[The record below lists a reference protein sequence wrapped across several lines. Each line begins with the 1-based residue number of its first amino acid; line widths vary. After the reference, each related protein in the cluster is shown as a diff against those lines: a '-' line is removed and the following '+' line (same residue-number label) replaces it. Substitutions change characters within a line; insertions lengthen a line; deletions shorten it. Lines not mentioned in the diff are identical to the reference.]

1 MTELNVINN
10 KVIILDC
17 DKVYDIGVG
26 KMIKTFDSKFV
37 SKKVIK
43 DKKYK
48 LFWRHIF
55 SFLNC
60 ESIELINQYIY
71 KYKMKVEVLGIRT
84 YISVFEKIEWEVNR
98 IVNEVYDCGVVYRNE
113 LTNNEFNTLRREKR
127 MIREKEEWVI
137 VEKFEFNVFGE
148 DSVYDRKSFSGKSNR
163 KIKEYVLDTNKQS
176 KKLHKTLHI
185 GNNTYNMEDICM
197 GLLGNGDICGSGYTG
212 YDKIGI
218 DYSYYNRSINKLNY
232 DEMINEKNGMYNHK
246 SRHRKKLLEECVD
259 FDLCGI
265 HIKQYRRMNTIKR
278 MEYVDKCYK
287 KIGYEKQNGVLCKIC
302 K

>member
-10 KVIILDC
+10 KVIILDT
-17 DKVYDIGVG
+17 DKIYSTGTKNMIQTYD
-26 KMIKTFDSKFV
+26 KNFV

-43 DKKYK
+43 NKKYK

-55 SFLNC
+55 SYLNC

-71 KYKMKVEVLGIRT
+71 KYKMKVEVLGVRT
-84 YISVFEKIEWEVNR
+84 YISVFEKIDWEVNR

-113 LTNNEFNTLRREKR
+113 LTNNEYNTLRRNKR

-137 VEKFEFNVFGE
+137 VEKFDFNVFGE
-148 DSVYDRKSFSGKSNR
+148 DSIYDRKSFSGKSNR
-163 KIKEYVLDTNKQS
+163 KLKEYVLDTNKQS

-185 GNNTYNMEDICM
+185 GYSTYNLKDSCL
-197 GLLGNGDICGSGYTG
+197 GLLGNGDICGSGFNG
-212 YDKIGI
+212 FDIGI
-218 DYSYYNRSINKLNY
+218 DYSYYNRNINSLNY
-232 DEMINEKNGMYNHK
+232 EEHLDNTNYN
-246 SRHRKKLLEECVD
+246 SNPRNRKVIMGESVD
-259 FDLCGI
+259 FGLCGI
-265 HIKQYRRMNTIKR
+265 HHKQYRRMTITERKV
-278 MEYVDKCYK
+278 YVDKCYK